1 MDVFSVVPFSTRLT
15 QLMQERNLT
24 GYRLAK
30 LTGLSQVAI
39 MAIAKGTTKD
49 PRPDNLRKIADALQV
64 PYQEMLEGTDL
75 EPDVFTSDNDIEAP
89 LNEPLHEAYKV
100 TAETLAKLDVEDGF
114 NPFHDKELL
123 REPVPPNFGGS
134 NFAVVR
140 MAHALMEPEIK
151 VGDWVFVDLNAPKL
165 TQEDFDAVLDGRK
178 LNRTFYTHAEE
189 LDDGTLIAALVKP
202 VGSGERAI
210 IGRKMTAPDG
220 SLRIT
225 FGNPPTEFSPVI
237 KKFLGRVVGITRA
250 YISSSR
256 EENELFA

>member
-1 MDVFSVVPFSTRLT
+1 MEVFSVIPFSTRLT

-39 MAIAKGTTKD
+39 MAIAKGTTKA
-49 PRPDNLRKIADALQV
+49 PRPDNLRKIADALQI
-64 PYQEMLEGTDL
+64 PFQEMLEGTDL
-75 EPDVFTSDNDIEAP
+75 EPDVFTSSNDIEAP
-89 LNEPLHEAYKV
+89 LNEPLQEAYKV
-100 TAETLAKLDVEDGF
+100 TSETLATLDVENGF

-140 MAHALMEPEIK
+140 MTHTLMEPEIK
-151 VGDWVFVDLNAPKL
+151 VGDWVFIDLNAPKL
-165 TQEDFDAVLDGRK
+165 TQEEFDAALDGRVLLK
-178 LNRTFYTHAEE
+178 KFCTHAEK

-202 VGSGERAI
+202 VGGSERAV

-220 SLRIT
+220 SLRMT
-225 FGNPPTEFSPVI
+225 FGNPPSELSPVI

-250 YISSSR
+250 YVSSCR
-256 EENELFA
+256 EENELFS